1 MKLKKIASLM
11 LAGVMAVSM
20 LAGCSNNGN
29 DKDPSTPET
38 PVVSSASTKLYNDL
52 SADTRLSITSA
63 TANSTLE
70 SALASSTTKNW
81 NSNDYKYWFDEA
93 SKNDATPYV
102 YNFSDNIPLY
112 KDVAYALKAETAFEK
127 AFVDTKGGVTVV
139 KVYITAGHGEDGSLA
154 WVAKAVDQDVKGK
167 LPANGTKDGVNYEY
181 DYTISASVVDMDRN
195 IVGDVTQN
203 MKFVAVAVTQT
214 PTKVV

>member
-1 MKLKKIASLM
+1 MKLKKIASLA
-11 LAGVMAVSM
+11 LAGIMAVSM

-63 TANSTLE
+63 SANSTLE

-93 SKNDATPYV
+93 KKNDNTPYV
-102 YNFSDNIPLY
+102 YYFSDNIPLY

-214 PTKVV
+214 AAEV